1 MSSILVFCDSK
12 NGKFKP
18 VTRELCSA
26 AATIAASAGG
36 PVVAVNLGGE
46 IADAAKLGAFGVAK
60 VIQVTNAELAAYST
74 EGYAQAA
81 AEIITSEKPAVIL
94 FAASARG
101 RDLAPRTAAR
111 VGVSLLADCTDLKI
125 EGGALHVKR
134 PIYAGKV
141 NLWAKPT
148 GAACILTIRPK
159 AFLPQETGGA
169 AAAVESKTV
178 TLDASKIRAK
188 VVEEKVQQGGPVD
201 VTEADI
207 IVAGGRGL
215 KGPENF
221 AMIDA
226 LASELGASVGVSR
239 AVVDAGWRPHS
250 EQVGQTG
257 KVVSPTLYIAVAIS
271 GAVQHLAGM
280 TTSRTI
286 VAINKDADAPI
297 FKVATYGIV
306 GDAFE
311 IVPKLTE
318 AIKAVKAEG

>member
-1 MSSILVFCDSK
+1 MSTILVFCDAK
-12 NGKFKP
+12 DGKFKP
-18 VTRELCSA
+18 VTRELCA
-26 AATIAASAGG
+26 AAAKIAAGTGAT
-36 PVVAVNLGGE
+36 VTAVNLGGE
-46 IADAAKLGAFGVAK
+46 IADAANLGAFGAAK
-60 VIQVTNAELAAYST
+60 VIQVTNGELAAYST

-81 AEIITSEKPAVIL
+81 AEMIKSESPVAVL

-111 VGVSLLADCTDLKI
+111 TGLPLLADCTDLKI

-134 PIYAGKV
+134 PMYAGKV
-141 NLWAKPT
+141 NLWAKPA
-148 GAACILTIRPK
+148 GACVITIRPK

-207 IVAGGRGL
+207 IVAGGRGM

-221 AMIDA
+221 GMIEE
-226 LASELGASVGVSR
+226 LAKELGASVGVSR

-257 KVVSPTLYIAVAIS
+257 KVVSPSLYIAVAIS

-311 IVPKLTE
+311 VVPALTA
-318 AIKAVKAEG
+318 AIKKVKEG